1 MGSGTTNPLAYKYSI
16 YQGTSNEAGG
26 VKKSVIIFP
35 DLGIANNYS
44 SVEITKLELYLHN
57 RYSYRS
63 SGITAYIGAHN
74 YTSLPQS
81 SVSGSNIV
89 NTVPATTA
97 TFSRG
102 EGKWVTLPKTWY
114 SSFADGTAKGILLG
128 LTNSST
134 KTWYS
139 NPDQLNYGYFD
150 GVDPTTTFEDFPRLR
165 VTYKYVYTTVST
177 GSTGSG
183 GGGGGLLIT

>member
-1 MGSGTTNPLAYKYSI
+1 M
-16 YQGTSNEAGG
+16 
-26 VKKSVIIFP
+26 
-35 DLGIANNYS
+35 
-44 SVEITKLELYLHN
+44 
-57 RYSYRS
+57 S
-63 SGITAYIGAHN
+63 SGLTAYIGAHN
-74 YTSLPQS
+74 YTSLPAS
-81 SVSGSNIV
+81 SVSASNIV

-102 EGKWVTLPKTWY
+102 EGKWISLPSTWY

-139 NPDQLNYGYFD
+139 NPNQLNYGYFD
-150 GVDPTTTFEDFPRLR
+150 GVDPTTTLEDFPRLR

-183 GGGGGLLIT
+183 GGGGGLLVT